1 MMWGVWAPL
10 EGQMRTL
17 FPSVALT
24 LGLWGVTVPL
34 AVLTVRYGYLGVHA
48 DPTAECGAA
57 ECAAAGVS
65 LAQAQLA
72 ASWWV
77 ANLGM
82 LSTTLMMLWACLT
95 ADWAALSEL
104 AQASAEII
112 EDRSPRSRDPKVSL
126 TRELARGREDDYRR
140 RRRGEVE
147 RPLLLPGSE

>member
-104 AQASAEII
+104 AQRSAEII
-112 EDRSPRSRDPKVSL
+112 EDRSRRDPKVSL

-147 RPLLLPGSE
+147 RPLLLAGSE

>member
-1 MMWGVWAPL
+1 M
-10 EGQMRTL
+10 
-17 FPSVALT
+17 
-24 LGLWGVTVPL
+24 
-34 AVLTVRYGYLGVHA
+34 
-48 DPTAECGAA
+48 
-57 ECAAAGVS
+57 S

-104 AQASAEII
+104 AQVSAEII

-147 RPLLLPGSE
+147 RPLLLAGSE